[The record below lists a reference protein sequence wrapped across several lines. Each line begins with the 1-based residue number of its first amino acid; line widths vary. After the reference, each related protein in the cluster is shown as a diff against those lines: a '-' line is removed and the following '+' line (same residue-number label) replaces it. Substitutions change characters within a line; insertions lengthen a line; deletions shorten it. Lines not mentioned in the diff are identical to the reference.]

1 MADLTRVR
9 NREALKD
16 ADLVRLRTER
26 VLLAERLDAK
36 TQAHVTVSIAFN
48 DLVQH
53 IQTGQLDYGT
63 IIGIASRAG
72 VATMPAPQ
80 AAGGG
85 AGPVPLPAAGAA
97 AVAGDAGDAGA
108 AGDAPADDDAGPD
121 FVPSSP
127 PYAPPEYGGPQP
139 ASPSGDSTTSAY
151 DDLDG
156 LDSLRSRPASPAT
169 PATPGGA

>member
-36 TQAHVTVSIAFN
+36 TQAHVTVSNAFN
-48 DLVQH
+48 NLLPH
-53 IQTGQLDYGT
+53 IQTGPLDYGT

-85 AGPVPLPAAGAA
+85 AGPVPPPA
-97 AVAGDAGDAGA
+97 AGDAGDADAA
-108 AGDAPADDDAGPD
+108 AGDAPADDDAGPG

-156 LDSLRSRPASPAT
+156 LDGLRSRQASPAT